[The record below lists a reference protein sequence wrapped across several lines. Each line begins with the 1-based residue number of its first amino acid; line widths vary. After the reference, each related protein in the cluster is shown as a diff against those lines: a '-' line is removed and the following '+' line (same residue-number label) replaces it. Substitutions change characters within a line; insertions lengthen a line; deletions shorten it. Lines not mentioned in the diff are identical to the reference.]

1 MEQQWVLSSS
11 GQLANVDRL
20 ARNVAA
26 NSLTVDFQNIN
37 RVVGLAPFTGASNQR
52 WSTGIF

>member
-1 MEQQWVLSSS
+1 VLSSS
-11 GQLANVDRL
+11 GQLANVDRR

-26 NSLTVDFQNIN
+26 NSLTMDLQNIN